1 MILCLMW
8 GLFLYYIETC
18 KSMIIHQ
25 GAISII
31 ISDWN
36 YSASE
41 NLWSLKVSGR
51 LFNYKIEILK
61 GNSVIFFFL
70 NFAPLIW
77 NENLPQWIN
86 IPWLSCMAIII
97 PVYSCTHI
105 KIGSPH
111 HTYSFTRCTISTFVK
126 QPNIRKLFNKND
138 IYFDSIW
145 IYMVA
150 YRIMILSLTCL

>member
-18 KSMIIHQ
+18 KSIIIHQ

-31 ISDWN
+31 ISDRT

-61 GNSVIFFFL
+61 GN
-70 NFAPLIW
+70 NFAPFEMKIYLT
-77 NENLPQWIN
+77 ELMYRGYHA
-86 IPWLSCMAIII
+86 WL
-97 PVYSCTHI
+97 
-105 KIGSPH
+105 
-111 HTYSFTRCTISTFVK
+111 
-126 QPNIRKLFNKND
+126 
-138 IYFDSIW
+138 
-145 IYMVA
+145 
-150 YRIMILSLTCL
+150 